1 MSKLIQKS
9 LKAKRVTLSEEQER
23 EIREA
28 FDLFDTNKTGTIDYY
43 EARVCMRALGFD
55 VPHSE
60 MKQIMAYYDKGMTN
74 TLTYDQFHEVLGEK
88 IL

>member
-1 MSKLIQKS
+1 
-9 LKAKRVTLSEEQER
+9 
-23 EIREA
+23 
-28 FDLFDTNKTGTIDYY
+28 
-43 EARVCMRALGFD
+43 MRALGFD